1 MYMLLSRAE
10 IVGWVFAILV
20 ICGMGFL
27 ALHGSFNSINHA
39 RAAAASVATVKIVTN
54 PKTIGQYVPAK
65 ITLKV
70 GQSATFINAS
80 NADHT
85 VSARNGSSFNSGNI
99 ATGARW
105 VFTAKKPGT
114 YPYICQYHPL
124 MLGTIVVTA

>member
-10 IVGWVFAILV
+10 IVGWFFACLV
-20 ICGMGFL
+20 IVGMGFM

-39 RAAAASVATVKIVTN
+39 RAAAASATTVKIVTN
-54 PKTIGQYVPAK
+54 AKTIGAYQPAK

-70 GQSATFINAS
+70 GQSATFINVS

-85 VSARNGSSFNSGNI
+85 VSAHNGSSFDSGNI
-99 ATGARW
+99 ATGASW
-105 VFTAKKPGT
+105 VFKATKPGT

-124 MLGTIVVTA
+124 MKGTIVITA

>member
-1 MYMLLSRAE
+1 MLLSRAE
-10 IVGWVFAILV
+10 MVGWGFSILV

-27 ALHGSFNSINHA
+27 ALHGRFNSINHA
-39 RAAAASVATVKIVTN
+39 RAATTSAATVTIVSN
-54 PKTIGQYVPAK
+54 AKTIGQYQPAT

-70 GQSATFINAS
+70 GQTATFINNS

-85 VSARNGSSFNSGNI
+85 VSAHDGSSFDSGNI
-99 ATGARW
+99 PTGGQW
-105 VFTAKKPGT
+105 VFKATKPGR